1 MGNAVLDRLQEQR
14 AAQVEFVDNLLSHVE
29 ADGRDLVEAERGNL
43 AAARQRINE
52 LDEQIRPLEDFET
65 MRAASTQGT
74 PRPPTRRPETP
85 VATRSDLIPAHY
97 TAGHLVVDQLRSRG
111 LLGEVDPT
119 STARVDAVKRVV
131 ANQLLADV
139 PGLLPVPIVGDVLNT
154 ISASRP
160 LITSLGPR
168 DMGGIPGSIFQ
179 RPKITQHTTAGKQT
193 AEKTELASQKL
204 KIDPVNFNKMTY
216 GGTVDVSRQVIDWS
230 SPPAWNIITTDLADA
245 YAVAT
250 DTDCSTAFAAGITTN
265 SVQVETGDLAGWSAA
280 LYQGAAKVYR
290 GCGRLPNRIWC
301 ALDVW
306 ATLGAL
312 VDQARLIFPPG
323 ASEGSSSLTDFAGVV
338 LNVPRIVVPT
348 FADGTCVI
356 GASAMFE
363 VYEDR
368 IGLLTAVEP
377 SILGVEVAFGGY
389 VAWGFL
395 EEDGF
400 CKILPPV
407 AGP

>member
-1 MGNAVLDRLQEQR
+1 MANPVLDRLEEQR
-14 AAQVEFVDNLLSHVE
+14 QGQIDFIDNLLSNVE
-29 ADGRDLVEAERGNL
+29 ADERDLVEAERANL
-43 AAARQRINE
+43 AAARQRITD
-52 LDEQIRPLEDFET
+52 LDAQLAPLRDFEQL
-65 MRAASTQGT
+65 RAATAANT
-74 PRPPTRRPETP
+74 PRPPARRAEVAAAGRGDAVPE
-85 VATRSDLIPAHY
+85 HY
-97 TAGHLVVDQLRSRG
+97 TNGHHVVDQLRARG
-111 LLGEVDPT
+111 LLGPADPD
-119 STARVDAVKRVV
+119 ARGRIDVVQRVV

-160 LITSLGPR
+160 LITSLPPR
-168 DMGGIPGSIFQ
+168 DMGGVPGTVFQ
-179 RPKITQHTTAGKQT
+179 RPRITQHTTAGKQT
-193 AEKTELASQKL
+193 AEKTELVSQKL
-204 KIDPVNFNKMTY
+204 KIEPVNFTKQTY

-250 DTDCSTAFAAGITTN
+250 ETDCSTQFAAGITTN
-265 SVQVETGDLAGWSAA
+265 TVAVATDDLAGWSAA

-301 ALDVW
+301 SLDVW
-306 ATLGAL
+306 ATLGAM

-323 ASEGSSSLTDFAGVV
+323 ASEGQSSLTDFAGVV

-348 FADGTCVI
+348 FPDGTCII

-363 VYEDR
+363 FYEDR

-400 CKILPPV
+400 CKITPPV